1 MMNNRILITGG
12 AGYIGSRLVPLMLDR
27 GYQVTVLDILQ
38 YREPSLLQYCDNKN
52 FTFIRG
58 DASDKATL
66 LPLLAKNDIIIP
78 LAAIVG
84 APACK
89 LNPNT
94 AVSINLDA
102 VRLLVDNVSSSQRI
116 IYPTTNSGYGIG
128 DGEEFCTEESPL
140 RPLSLYG
147 TTKVDAEKAIL
158 DSGNGITFRL
168 ATVFGTSPR
177 MRWDLLVND
186 FTLRGIQD
194 RCLILFEQNFRRN
207 FIHIKDVCD
216 TVIYGLDNYETMNN
230 DCFNLGLSS
239 ANLTKRELAEKI
251 KMVIPELVIIS
262 SEIGTDPDKRDYI
275 VSNEKLENTG
285 WTTSYSLEDGISELA
300 MASRFVPLK
309 AGSNV

>member
-1 MMNNRILITGG
+1 MNNTILVTGG
-12 AGYIGSRLVPLMLDR
+12 AGYIGSRLVPLLLNQ
-27 GYQVTVLDILQ
+27 GYNVTVLDILQ

-66 LPLLAKNDIIIP
+66 LPLLAKNEIIIP
-78 LAAIVG
+78 LAAVVG

-89 LNPNT
+89 LSPNEAMT
-94 AVSINLDA
+94 INLDA
-102 VRLLVDNVSSSQRI
+102 IRLLVDNISSDQKI
-116 IYPTTNSGYGIG
+116 VYPTTNSGYGIG

-147 TTKVDAEKAIL
+147 TTKMDAEKVIL

-186 FTLRGIQD
+186 FTLRAVQD
-194 RCLILFEQNFRRN
+194 RCLILFEQNFKRN
-207 FIHIKDVCD
+207 FIHINDVCD
-216 TVIYGLDNYETMNN
+216 TFIYGLKNYETMNN

-251 KMVIPELVIIS
+251 KTVIPELVIIS

-285 WTTSYSLEDGISELA
+285 WTPKHFLEDGISELA
-300 MASRFVPLK
+300 MASRLVPLK

>member
-1 MMNNRILITGG
+1 MSEKNILITGG
-12 AGYIGSRLVPLMLDR
+12 AGYIGARLVPLLLSE
-27 GYQVTVLDILQ
+27 GYKVTVLDILQ
-38 YREPSLLQYCDNKN
+38 YKDPSLIQYCDNKN
-52 FTFIRG
+52 FSFIRG
-58 DASDKATL
+58 DASDRATL
-66 LPLLAKNDIIIP
+66 LPLLMKNDVIIP

-94 AVSINLDA
+94 AMSINLDGINLI
-102 VRLLVDNVSSSQRI
+102 VGNMSTDQKI

-128 DGEEFCTEESPL
+128 DGVDFCTEDSPL
-140 RPLSLYG
+140 KPLSLYG

-186 FTLRGIQD
+186 FTLRAIQD

-216 TVIYGLDNYETMNN
+216 TFLYGLNNYKGMNN
-230 DCFNLGLSS
+230 QCFNLGLSE
-239 ANLTKRELAEKI
+239 ANLTKRQLAEKI
-251 KMVIPELVIIS
+251 KAVIPELVIIS

-285 WTTSYSLEDGISELA
+285 WRARYSLEDGISELA
-300 MASRFVPLK
+300 MASKFVPLK